1 MQIEKR
7 LAIFDLD
14 GTLVDSVAQI
24 GAVLNASRASLGYSQ
39 LPASFY
45 QDSIGLPLDHL
56 ISDLDISV
64 PDRVALVR
72 YFRSNLTETI
82 KCGDN
87 PLFEG
92 VFEGLTFLNENG
104 IKLAIA
110 TSKPSE
116 IARLVYENSQL
127 VKLPM
132 HIQGTDDF
140 PAKPNPDVINLVLS
154 KFPEYKAVMVGDRRE
169 DMVAAHRAHIPGI
182 GIAASG
188 HSQETLR
195 SKGVIETFQSF
206 NEFTREISSNRL
218 ELSQIFS

>member
-39 LPASFY
+39 LPMSFY
-45 QDSIGLPLDHL
+45 LDSIGLPLDLL

-64 PDRVALVR
+64 ADRLALVR
-72 YFRSNLTETI
+72 YFRSNLTKTI
-82 KCGDN
+82 KREDN

-92 VFEGLTFLNENG
+92 VVEGLTFLHENG

-116 IARLVYENSQL
+116 IAKLVYENSQL
-127 VKLPM
+127 KQFPM
-132 HIQGTDDF
+132 HVQGTDEF
-140 PAKPNPDVINLVLS
+140 PAKPHPDVIKLVLS
-154 KFPEYKAVMVGDRRE
+154 NFPEYKAVMVGDREE

-195 SKGVIETFQSF
+195 SKGVIVTFQSF
-206 NEFTREISSNRL
+206 NEFTREIASNRL
-218 ELSQIFS
+218 KLSQIFS

>member
-14 GTLVDSVAQI
+14 GTLVDSVVQI
-24 GAVLNASRASLGYSQ
+24 GAVLNASRASLGYLE
-39 LPASFY
+39 LPMSFY
-45 QDSIGLPLDHL
+45 LDSIGLPLELL

-64 PDRVALVR
+64 ADRLALVR
-72 YFRSNLTETI
+72 YFRNSLTETI
-82 KCGDN
+82 KREDN

-92 VFEGLTFLNENG
+92 VVEGLAFLHENG

-116 IARLVYENSQL
+116 IAKLVYGNSQL
-127 VKLPM
+127 KRFPM
-132 HIQGTDDF
+132 HVQGTDDF
-140 PAKPNPDVINLVLS
+140 PAKPHPDVIKLVLS
-154 KFPEYKAVMVGDRRE
+154 NFPEYKAVMVGDRGE
-169 DMVAAHRAHIPGI
+169 DMVAAHRANIPGI

-195 SKGVIETFQSF
+195 SKGVIATFQSF
-206 NEFTREISSNRL
+206 NEFTREITSNGL
-218 ELSQIFS
+218 KLSQIFS